1 MGRWPEMKRIEAL
14 EVLNGLTAE
23 LAVVV
28 TCAGDEP

>member
-23 LAVVV
+23 FGGRRDVR
-28 TCAGDEP
+28 GDEP